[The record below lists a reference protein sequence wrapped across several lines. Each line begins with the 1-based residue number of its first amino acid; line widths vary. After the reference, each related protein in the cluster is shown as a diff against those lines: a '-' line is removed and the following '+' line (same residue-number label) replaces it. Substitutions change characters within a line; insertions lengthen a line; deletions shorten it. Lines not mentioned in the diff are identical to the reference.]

1 MRLICPRDN
10 SRPPIDLDTISAS
23 HLPSLLAEVAGRL
36 GLPYGYDAAAQ
47 KIYLGDRPAQSAIR
61 LDVPYY
67 YQGDSD
73 VAGQAWRMCFSS
85 SCAMLLET
93 LKPGTLAGGNGDDQY
108 LRRVQQYGDTTDP
121 TAQLAALRHCG
132 VRARYSQALDWDDVD
147 RQLEAGIPV
156 PIGILH
162 HGPVTAPT
170 GGGHWILVVGRDA
183 KRESVLVHDPA
194 GELDLVAGSYPSYGA
209 GRYVTYS
216 RRNLGRRW
224 MVEGPGTGW
233 GILAER
239 P

>member
-10 SRPPIDLDTISAS
+10 SQPPIDLETITPS
-23 HLPSLLAEVAGRL
+23 HMPSLLAEVADRL
-36 GLPYGYDAAAQ
+36 GLPYGYDQAAG
-47 KIYLGDRPAQSAIR
+47 KVYLGDRPAQGAIR

-73 VAGQAWRMCFSS
+73 VSGQAWRMCFSS
-85 SCAMLLET
+85 SCAMLLEA
-93 LKPGTLAGGNGDDQY
+93 LKPGSVSGPNGDDQY
-108 LRRVQQYGDTTDP
+108 LRRVIQYGDTTSA

-132 VRARYSQALDWDDVD
+132 VRARYSQALGWNDVD
-147 RQLEAGIPV
+147 RHLEAGIPV

-194 GELDLVAGSYPSYGA
+194 GELDLVAGGYPSYGN
-209 GRYVTYS
+209 GSYVTYS
-216 RRNLGRRW
+216 RANLGPRW
-224 MVEGPGTGW
+224 MAEGPGTGW
-233 GILAER
+233 GILAWR

>member
-10 SRPPIDLDTISAS
+10 SRPPIDLSAVTPD
-23 HLPSLLAEVAGRL
+23 HMPGLLAEVADRL
-36 GLPYGYDAAAQ
+36 GLPYGFDQAAG
-47 KIYLGDRPAQSAIR
+47 KVYMGDRPARSAIR

-85 SCAMLLET
+85 SCAMLLEA
-93 LKPGTLAGGNGDDQY
+93 LKPGSVQGPNGDDQY

-132 VRARYSQALDWDDVD
+132 VRARYSQALDWEDID

-194 GELDLVAGSYPSYGA
+194 GELDLVAGGYPSYGA

-216 RRNLGRRW
+216 RRNLGARW

>member
-10 SRPPIDLDTISAS
+10 SRPPIDLGAVTPS
-23 HLPSLLAEVAGRL
+23 HMPSLLAEVADRL
-36 GLPYGYDAAAQ
+36 GLPYGYDATAG
-47 KIYLGDRPAQSAIR
+47 KVYLGDRPPQGAIR
-61 LDVPYY
+61 LEVPYY

-85 SCAMLLET
+85 TCAMLLEA
-93 LKPGTLAGGNGDDQY
+93 LKPGSVSGPNGDDQY
-108 LRRVQQYGDTTDP
+108 LRRVIQYGDTTSA

-132 VRARYSQALDWDDVD
+132 VRANFSQGLDWGDID

-162 HGPVTAPT
+162 HGPVDAPT
-170 GGGHWILVVGRDA
+170 GGGHWVLVVGRDSDR
-183 KRESVLVHDPA
+183 KTVLVHDPA
-194 GELDLVAGSYPSYGA
+194 GELDLVAGGYPTYGN

-216 RRNLGRRW
+216 RANLGPRW
-224 MVEGPGTGW
+224 MAEGHGTGW
-233 GILAER
+233 GIVAQR

>member
-10 SRPPIDLDTISAS
+10 SQPPIDLTGITSS
-23 HLPSLLAEVAGRL
+23 HVPSLLAEVAARL
-36 GLPYGYDAAAQ
+36 GLPYGYDQATG
-47 KIYLGDRPAQSAIR
+47 KVYLGDRPTQGAIR
-61 LDVPYY
+61 LDVPYF

-85 SCAMLLET
+85 SCAMLLEA
-93 LKPGTLAGGNGDDQY
+93 LKPGSVQGPNGDDLY
-108 LRRVQQYGDTTDP
+108 LQRVLQYGDTTNP

-132 VRARYSQALDWDDVD
+132 VQANYSQGLDWGDVD

-162 HGPVTAPT
+162 HGPASAPT

-183 KRESVLVHDPA
+183 ERKTVLVHDPA
-194 GELDLVAGSYPSYGA
+194 GELDLVAGGYPAYGN
-209 GRYVTYS
+209 GRYVTYT
-216 RRNLGRRW
+216 RANLGPRW

-233 GILAER
+233 GILARR